1 MHLVT
6 NAHKRCYNA
15 TFSLLVVLS
24 KSAAFIPFWSFCVQ
38 NAFLSIYS
46 ETFFYESE
54 GFADILFMKK

>member
-46 ETFFYESE
+46 ETFF
-54 GFADILFMKK
+54 